1 MKNMMKRFA
10 VKLAVLVILITSISP
25 VFTKPA
31 MAANRNEF
39 VGGWYMYE
47 DNRFGLQ
54 MEIRN
59 DSVISYHRSTD
70 PSYESNY
77 NYNTDL
83 DGHLYSYF
91 SDGSE
96 QQVYT
101 MINHDYMVDR
111 DGDHWIRYY

>member
-1 MKNMMKRFA
+1 
-10 VKLAVLVILITSISP
+10 
-25 VFTKPA
+25 
-31 MAANRNEF
+31 
-39 VGGWYMYE
+39 MYE
-47 DNRFGLQ
+47 DNQFGLQ

-59 DSVISYHRSTD
+59 DCVISYHRSTD
-70 PSYESNY
+70 PSSESNY

-101 MINHDYMVDR
+101 MINRDYLVDR